1 MVKIASTNLNDAELM
16 TPNFFFF
23 NMYSDLAI
31 WILWG

>member
-16 TPNFFFF
+16 TPNFFK